1 MNNWPVGCP
10 FRERAHSDCFIVRKK
25 DFEINRLEHTINL
38 QTVTTKAARDIKDE
52 KVGEITRLNAVIR
65 AMAGGILNRESVPAG
80 VLRGGV
86 PCIIDH
92 FTRERKAGK

>member
-52 KVGEITRLNAVIR
+52 KVGEIARLNAVMR
-65 AMAGGILNRESVPAG
+65 AMARKIHEQNNMYVGFETVSQV
-80 VLRGGV
+80 
-86 PCIIDH
+86 IDH
-92 FTRERKAGK
+92 FTK